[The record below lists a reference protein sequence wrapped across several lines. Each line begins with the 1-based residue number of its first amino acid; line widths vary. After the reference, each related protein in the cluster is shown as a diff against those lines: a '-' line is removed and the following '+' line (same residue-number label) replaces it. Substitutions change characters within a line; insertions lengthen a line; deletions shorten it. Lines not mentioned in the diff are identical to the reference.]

1 MANKSSLHLVN
12 SAPNCGD
19 LTSAYVIA
27 ASQRAPYDVYSVA
40 WEGPNV
46 CGTAFSS
53 SLSPNTT
60 ASTSWTYSE
69 ESGVHGLA
77 LAFNDTVLYSADLT
91 ENSIWTHRIA
101 DGSGEDG
108 KGNGNVGQVEQV
120 GRLQLQEGLG
130 PRHLVVHPTGL
141 YLHVIMETAN
151 ELFTFDLDE
160 TTHEPGRAVS
170 VWNFLPGGALG
181 PSFFSPHLYSIF
193 TFFTAIFFFLS
204 LKGVLP

>member
-1 MANKSSLHLVN
+1 M
-12 SAPNCGD
+12 
-19 LTSAYVIA
+19 
-27 ASQRAPYDVYSVA
+27 
-40 WEGPNV
+40 
-46 CGTAFSS
+46 
-53 SLSPNTT
+53 
-60 ASTSWTYSE
+60 
-69 ESGVHGLA
+69 HGLA

-193 TFFTAIFFFLS
+193 TFFTAIFFFSLS
-204 LKGVLP
+204 QRGASLSQDENCALLITC